1 MTEQQTREEFYIPD
15 SRFQE
20 FAEKIDALN
29 AKARRKHL
37 EGKPV
42 EWTVLDQSTRKDEA
56 GNTYIVHHV
65 LLFGEMPRINGW
77 TLVSILEHTDE
88 GTIIR
93 NIPGL
98 VQEGELVKYYDK
110 APLCDHCQT
119 SRRRNDT
126 YVLRSDDGKLK
137 QVGSACLK
145 DFTGHDSP
153 QKIAA
158 MAELLALA
166 DEVGRTC
173 AEWDGEFA
181 GFRQQSFIPLED
193 YLSWVH
199 QSIRKHGWISKGKAR
214 ESYDELVATANDAL
228 YTMEYAYKHRSYGD
242 IECPDER
249 DKEEVKK
256 VLAWI
261 QNMSKEES
269 QTSDYIHNLWVSCHG
284 YGVPYR
290 QIGYA
295 ASIFV
300 GYNKA
305 HGITFEK
312 KEEKVSEWKGQEGQK
327 VEFQASVVRVN
338 YSEGQFGTCA
348 IYTLLEED
356 GTVWTWFSSK
366 DILEK
371 EHTYKLSGKVKKH
384 QMYRDEK
391 QTVVTYCKVLQEV
404 A

>member
-1 MTEQQTREEFYIPD
+1 MTEQQKPREEFYIPD

-29 AKARRKHL
+29 AKARRKKL
-37 EGKPV
+37 DGKPV
-42 EWTVLDQSTRKDEA
+42 EWTVLDQSTRKDEG
-56 GNTYIVHHV
+56 GNTSIVHHV
-65 LLFGEMPRINGW
+65 LLFGETPRINGW

-98 VQEGELVKYYDK
+98 VQEGELEKYYDK

-181 GFRQQSFIPLED
+181 GFRQQSLVPLED
-193 YLSWVH
+193 YLAWVH
-199 QSIRKHGWISKGKAR
+199 QSIRKHGWISRGKAR
-214 ESYDELVATANDAL
+214 ESYDEIVATANDAL
-228 YTMEYAYKHRSYGD
+228 YTMEYAYKNRHASVER
-242 IECPDER
+242 PDER

-256 VLAWI
+256 VLTWI
-261 QNMSKEES
+261 RDMPKEES
-269 QTSDYIHNLWVSCHG
+269 QTSDYIHNLWTSCHG

-300 GYNKA
+300 GYNTA
-305 HGITFEK
+305 HGISFEK
-312 KEEKVSEWKGQEGQK
+312 EEKKVSEWKAQEGQK

-348 IYTLLEED
+348 IYTLLEDD

-366 DILEK
+366 DVLRK
-371 EHTYKLSGKVKKH
+371 DHTYKISGKVKKL
-384 QMYRDEK
+384 QVYRNEK
-391 QTVVTYCKVLQEV
+391 QTVVSYCKVLQEV